1 MKVFSSDDDEPDADD
16 GDGVVLVIPSSKDD
30 ELAFCGW

>member
-1 MKVFSSDDDEPDADD
+1 MNVFSSDDDADD
-16 GDGVVLVIPSSKDD
+16 GDGVVLVMPSSKDE